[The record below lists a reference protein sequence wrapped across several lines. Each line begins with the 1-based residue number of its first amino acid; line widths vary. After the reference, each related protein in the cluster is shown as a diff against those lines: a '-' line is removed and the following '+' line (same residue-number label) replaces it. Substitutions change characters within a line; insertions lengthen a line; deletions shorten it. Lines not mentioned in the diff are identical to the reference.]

1 MCEQNLF
8 KQTNPQKTNPQLR
21 VYVANLG
28 KYNEGEIVGGWINL
42 PVAHDEIKAFLKN
55 QVGLNEQYEEYALHD
70 CESNFSLGE
79 YENLYSLNV
88 LAVVLEQMSETEKN
102 IASAYCSANGLKDAL
117 SVANVCLQVSDLSY
131 VALDADDWGSK
142 EEKIGYTIL
151 EEINSDLKASLEQCS
166 IGASLTALDYFDFEK
181 YGRDIAV
188 SDGYFASDEFF
199 IFYTSDI
206 DSKLYTIQEIVDQLN
221 DTRLSEAAIDGSALK
236 K

>member
-8 KQTNPQKTNPQLR
+8 KQTNPQKTNSQIR

-28 KYNEGEIVGGWINL
+28 KYNEGEIVGGWLSL
-42 PVAHDEIKAFLKN
+42 PVTHDEIKAFLKN

-70 CESNFSLGE
+70 YESDFSLGE

-102 IASAYCSANGLKDAL
+102 IASAYCSANGLKDTL
-117 SVANVCLQVSDLSY
+117 SVANACMQVNDLSY
-131 VALDADDWGSK
+131 VELDANDWGSK
-142 EEKIGYTIL
+142 EEKLGYAIL
-151 EEINSDLKASLEQCS
+151 EEINSDLKATLEQCP
-166 IGASLTALDYFDFEK
+166 IGANLTALDYFDFEK
-181 YGRDIAV
+181 YGRDIAIN
-188 SDGYFASDEFF
+188 DGYFASNEFF

-206 DSKLYTIQEIVDQLN
+206 DPKLYNIQEIVDQLN
-221 DTRLSEAAIDGSALK
+221 DPRLSETAIDGSALK